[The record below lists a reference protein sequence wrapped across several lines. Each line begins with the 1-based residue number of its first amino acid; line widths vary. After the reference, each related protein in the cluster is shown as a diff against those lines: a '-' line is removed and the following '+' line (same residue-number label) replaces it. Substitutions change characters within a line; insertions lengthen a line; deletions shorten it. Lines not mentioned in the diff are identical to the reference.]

1 MPGTGRLTASP
12 KSGFPT
18 MKIFHLALPICVL
31 LCASCGHVDT
41 TPSPVGE
48 RTLNGTV
55 NFRSTGVLAAGAVAT
70 VRLLDISPGAAPGLV
85 LDEQTIAITGNPPV
99 PFQLTYKAEDIQPP
113 KRARVEARLAIDGK
127 LRFYTIAAYPVT
139 PGNADTQ
146 IDLWLDS
153 ATR

>member
-1 MPGTGRLTASP
+1 MPGTGRLIVSP
-12 KSGFPT
+12 QPGFFT
-18 MKIFHLALPICVL
+18 MKLFPLALPICVL
-31 LCASCGHVDT
+31 LCAGCGHLDT
-41 TPSPVGE
+41 TPEPVGN
-48 RTLNGTV
+48 RTLNGMV
-55 NFRSTGVLAAGAVAT
+55 NYHSAVALAPGATVT

-113 KRARVEARLAIDGK
+113 KRARVEARLAVDGK
-127 LRFYTIAAYPVT
+127 LRFYTITAYPVT

-146 IDLWLDS
+146 IDLWMDS